1 MTKII
6 DGKTISAQIK
16 EKVKLK
22 VQSLLDDGMRAPCLA
37 VVLVGD
43 DEASKVYVGHKE
55 KACAQTGLES
65 KVFKLSAQTSES
77 DLLDLIQ
84 DLNADNKVDGI
95 LVQLPLPDHLDSDR
109 VIQSISPSKDVDGL
123 TYVNQGKLAVGER
136 GLYPCTPSGCIDL
149 LKTVTPNLSGL
160 RAVVIGRSILVGSPV
175 AKMLTHENATVT
187 VVHSRTQ
194 NPETICKTA
203 DVLVVAAGKRGL
215 VDRSWVKPGAIIID
229 VGIHRHEGKLC
240 GDVSFE
246 DCKDVASAITP
257 VPGGVGPMTIG
268 TLISNCLEAYLV
280 NNNLI

>member
-160 RAVVIGRSILVGSPV
+160 HAVVIGRSILVGSPV

-280 NNNLI
+280 NNNLV